1 MEQNTNRYVGVNVSE
16 IILGQNGLQSL
27 REILCL
33 LKFTP
38 KNLSQLSGM
47 RDPGLK
53 AVETRVLLKKVKIMK
68 QKL

>member
-1 MEQNTNRYVGVNVSE
+1 VEQNTNRYVGVNVSE

-27 REILCL
+27 REISCL

-38 KNLSQLSGM
+38 KNLSRLSGM
-47 RDPGLK
+47 RDRGLK
-53 AVETRVLLKKVKIMK
+53 AVETRVLPKTVKIVN